1 MLPLKSKTVVIC
13 RSLEQSSELSDKLTR
28 LGAQVI
34 SFPTIKILP
43 PVDWT
48 EIDKAICSIK
58 YFDFIIFTSANAVKS
73 FYSRFSNIKL
83 MVDFADVPVICV
95 GGKTKIVCEQLGI
108 NVKFIPDDFSSEGII
123 NKFKNIL
130 TGTKVLYPRSSIGRK
145 EIITQ
150 LELLGTEI
158 TTIDIYRTIA
168 PSDLELEE
176 ARLLLIK
183 AVVDIFI
190 FTSPSTFENFL
201 ILQNIED
208 PGNYFSKKIV
218 AAIGPTTKKAIEK
231 KNVKVSIIPQVHSMD
246 GLVTAIT
253 DYFS

>member
-1 MLPLKSKTVVIC
+1 M
-13 RSLEQSSELSDKLTR
+13 
-28 LGAQVI
+28 
-34 SFPTIKILP
+34 
-43 PVDWT
+43 
-48 EIDKAICSIK
+48 
-58 YFDFIIFTSANAVKS
+58 
-73 FYSRFSNIKL
+73 
-83 MVDFADVPVICV
+83 
-95 GGKTKIVCEQLGI
+95 
-108 NVKFIPDDFSSEGII
+108 
-123 NKFKNIL
+123 
-130 TGTKVLYPRSSIGRK
+130 YPRSSIGRK

-218 AAIGPTTKKAIEK
+218 AAIGPTTQKAIEK
-231 KNVKVSIIPQVHSMD
+231 KNVKVSIIPQVHSID